1 MQPYHYFFYILK
13 FIILIAILL
22 MRVGLIP
29 VNGKYYVIIESLF
42 KFSLGIFI
50 IIFFSNNELNV
61 EKHDRVLFFI
71 AAVVL
76 ISMIDYDELKKALK
90 EDYKI

>member
-1 MQPYHYFFYILK
+1 MMVELIKNYTGECIVDQNGSYTFSDLK
-13 FIILIAILL
+13 TQINDFKTLVA
-22 MRVGLIP
+22 
-29 VNGKYYVIIESLF
+29 GKF
-42 KFSLGIFI
+42 
-50 IIFFSNNELNV
+50 